1 MKILYIAFACNPYVG
16 SEAFCG
22 WSWPLAMRKYCE
34 VYVVTRRENRSG
46 IEKYLDEHE
55 INDIKFFYY
64 DIPDA
69 LNMYYKSGKMY
80 MPYSVLWQNTSYRFI
95 KKLHE
100 KYNFD
105 YIHQVT
111 LGDFRLI
118 NPAWK
123 LNSKFIFGPVGGAQ
137 LTPKS
142 FNSYIGVGDKSEGR
156 REWINKMVKSW
167 PSYKKALNRM
177 YLILAANP
185 ETQVYLQEC
194 IDESEKCKLLTEN
207 GVNDDQV
214 CETPKKRI
222 NEKVVLLWSGR
233 MIKRK
238 GLSFLLDVLQLVKTK
253 KSYILKLVGDGPEM
267 SNLEKQA
274 SELGLKDKI
283 EFVGKVSYEEMQ
295 LLYLSS
301 DVFVFPSLRE
311 TTGTVLF
318 EAMVNSLP
326 IVTFNQNGAALLVD
340 NNCGIKVDVVNDL
353 NVIKRDFAKA
363 LSIIINDTKLR
374 NNMGANARLRIIKN
388 YTWEQKCKMFCDE
401 YLFTNKKRNHK

>member
-22 WSWPLAMRKYCE
+22 WSWPLAMRKYCD
-34 VYVVTRRENRSG
+34 VFVVTRKENKLG
-46 IEKYLDEHE
+46 IEKYLSEHK
-55 INDIKFFYY
+55 ISDIKFFYY

-69 LNMYYKSGKMY
+69 FNIYYKSGKMY
-80 MPYSVLWQNTSYRFI
+80 MPYSVIWQNASFGFI

-123 LNSKFIFGPVGGAQ
+123 LKCKFIFGPVGGAQ

-142 FNSYIGVGDKSEGR
+142 LKMYINADDKSEQK
-156 REWINKMVKSW
+156 RERINKIIKSL
-167 PSYKKALNRM
+167 PSYRKALNHS

-185 ETQVYLQEC
+185 ETQEYLQKC
-194 IDESEKCKLLTEN
+194 IKDSGKCSLLTEN
-207 GVNDDQV
+207 GVNADQIHGIPEKV
-214 CETPKKRI
+214 DHD
-222 NEKVVLLWSGR
+222 KVVLLWSGR

-238 GLSFLLDVLQLVKTK
+238 GLNFLLEVLQLVKTE
-253 KSYILKLVGDGPEM
+253 KSYILKLVGGGPEK

-274 SELGLKDKI
+274 SELKLKEKI

-295 LLYLSS
+295 HLYSSS

-318 EAMVNSLP
+318 EAMVNGLP
-326 IVTFNQNGAALLVD
+326 VVTFNQNGAALLVD
-340 NNCGIKVDVVNDL
+340 SNCGIKVDVINDL
-353 NVIKRDFAKA
+353 SKVKHDFANA
-363 LSIIINDTKLR
+363 LCKIIDDSKLR
-374 NNMGANARLRIIKN
+374 SNMGWNARLRIIEN
-388 YTWEQKCKMFCDE
+388 YTWEQKCKRFCDE
-401 YLFTNKKRNHK
+401 YLSCK